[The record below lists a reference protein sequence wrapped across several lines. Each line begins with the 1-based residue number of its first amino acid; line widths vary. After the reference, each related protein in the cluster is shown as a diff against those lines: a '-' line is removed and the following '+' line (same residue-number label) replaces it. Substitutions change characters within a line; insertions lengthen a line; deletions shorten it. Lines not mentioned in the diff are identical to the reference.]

1 MTNEDFIQCERP
13 YFKSY
18 EDFKQWVKIWDEY
31 IDFYEKQKSEEN
43 ASESQIAPE
52 YSRDKNEIKQFYFVN
67 KKTKQNPIQPE
78 YYKSKLGVDCID
90 VIGDVLGIEGFR
102 GFCLGNAIKYIY
114 RAGKKNNELEDL
126 SKATW
131 YMNRY
136 IATKLGIDKEDAK
149 SQI

>member
-1 MTNEDFIQCERP
+1 MTNEDFRQCERP

-43 ASESQIAPE
+43 ASENPVAPE
-52 YSRDKNEIKQFYFVN
+52 CSRDKNKIKQFYFVN
-67 KKTKQNPIQPE
+67 KETKQNPIQPE

-102 GFCLGNAIKYIY
+102 GLPWQCNKIY
-114 RAGKKNNELEDL
+114 LP
-126 SKATW
+126 SW
-131 YMNRY
+131 Q
-136 IATKLGIDKEDAK
+136 KE
-149 SQI
+149 

>member
-1 MTNEDFIQCERP
+1 MTNEDFRQCERH
-13 YFKSY
+13 YFNLD
-18 EDFKQWVKIWDEY
+18 EDFKQWVKIWDDHV
-31 IDFYEKQKSEEN
+31 DFCEKQKSEEN
-43 ASESQIAPE
+43 ASESPVALE
-52 YSRDKNEIKQFYFVN
+52 CSRNKIKQFYFVN

-136 IATKLGIDKEDAK
+136 IETKLGISKEDAK
-149 SQI
+149 SLI